1 MTDALSFSNAVDNAL
16 KDNTNHN
23 QVLVLGD
30 MPEVYLSLDAPRLK
44 LIMLHGTL
52 LKIIEKHDLTINS
65 IKRLP
70 ALLQEPIMIFSSATE
85 RGSLIAII
93 DEYDRNG
100 NTVIAAI
107 NPDWRNKRHKVNKIA
122 SVYGKNRLHWFA
134 EQIEAGRLLYSDKEK
149 ALRWS
154 QSTRLQ
160 LPREVIATEHCLIIP
175 SNQPKVKNNNQ
186 SKPLLTLKNKG
197 SNHENK

>member
-1 MTDALSFSNAVDNAL
+1 MIDALSFSDAVDIAL
-16 KDNTNHN
+16 KDNANHN

-30 MPEVYLSLDAPRLK
+30 IPEVYLSLGVPNLK

-52 LKIIEKHDLTINS
+52 LKIIEKHSLTINS

-70 ALLQEPIMIFSSATE
+70 ALLKEPIMVFSSATE
-85 RGSLIAII
+85 TGSLIAIV
-93 DEYDRNG
+93 DEYDCSG
-100 NTVIAAI
+100 NTVIAVI
-107 NPDWRNKRHKVNKIA
+107 NPDWQNKRHKVNKIA
-122 SVYGKNRLHWFA
+122 SVYGKSRLRWFA

-160 LPREVIATEHCLIIP
+160 LPREVIAAEHGLIIP
-175 SNQPKVKNNNQ
+175 SNQPKVKNNNH
-186 SKPLLTLKNKG
+186 SKPILTLKNKG
-197 SNHENK
+197 KNHEN

>member
-1 MTDALSFSNAVDNAL
+1 MIEALSFSDAVDIAL
-16 KDNTNHN
+16 KDNANHN

-30 MPEVYLSLDAPRLK
+30 IPEVYLSLGVPNLK

-52 LKIIEKHDLTINS
+52 LKIIEKHSLTINS

-70 ALLQEPIMIFSSATE
+70 ALLKEPIMVFSSATE
-85 RGSLIAII
+85 TGSLIAIV
-93 DEYDRNG
+93 DEYDCSG
-100 NTVIAAI
+100 NTVIAVI
-107 NPDWRNKRHKVNKIA
+107 NPDWQNKRHKVNKIA
-122 SVYGKNRLHWFA
+122 SVYGKNRLRWFA

-160 LPREVIATEHCLIIP
+160 LPREVIAAEHGLIIP
-175 SNQPKVKNNNQ
+175 SNQPKVKNNNH
-186 SKPLLTLKNKG
+186 SKPILTLKNKG
-197 SNHENK
+197 NNHEN